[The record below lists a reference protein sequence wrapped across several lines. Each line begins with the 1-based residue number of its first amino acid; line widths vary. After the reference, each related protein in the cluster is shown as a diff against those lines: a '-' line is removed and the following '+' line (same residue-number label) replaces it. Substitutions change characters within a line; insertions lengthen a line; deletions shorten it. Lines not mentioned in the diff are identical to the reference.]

1 MTMMNTQTPQESI
14 EPKGDGSEIPI
25 EEEQARRAGMYSV
38 LAALLRDVPGK
49 EVLDFVGE
57 LEADAEASKSELA
70 LALAML
76 ALASRHSSAE
86 SLCDEYHALFIG
98 LGRGELVPYGSWY
111 QTGFLME
118 KPLGLLRAD
127 LARLGFERAD
137 DVHEPEDHIAALCEV
152 MALLIQDQVP
162 LEQQTQFFNS
172 HVGNWAETFFKDLA
186 EAQSSVFYKSVARFG
201 ASFLSLEGRYLSLL
215 D

>member
-1 MTMMNTQTPQESI
+1 MNPQLPQESTQTGAQD
-14 EPKGDGSEIPI
+14 PSGAPSA
-25 EEEQARRAGMYSV
+25 EQVRRAGIYSL
-38 LAALLRDVPGK
+38 LAALLRDAPGD
-49 EVLDFVGE
+49 EILAYAAE
-57 LEADAEASKSELA
+57 LESEEGDKKSELGMA
-70 LALAML
+70 FAML
-76 ALASRHSSAE
+76 ALAARHTPADA
-86 SLCDEYHALFIG
+86 LRDEYHALFIG

-152 MALLIQDQVP
+152 MAMLIQGGVATDQ
-162 LEQQTQFFNS
+162 QKDFFDS
-172 HVGNWAETFFKDLA
+172 HVGSWAGDFFNDLA
-186 EAQSSVFYKSVARFG
+186 EAQSAVFYRSVARLGSAFVG
-201 ASFLSLEGRYLSLL
+201 LEQGYLSLL

>member
-1 MTMMNTQTPQESI
+1 MMNTQIPQESI
-14 EPKGDGSEIPI
+14 QPAGDGREIPI
-25 EEEQARRAGMYSV
+25 AEEQARRAGMYSV
-38 LAALLRDVPGK
+38 LAALLRDAPGK
-49 EVLDFVGE
+49 DVLDFVAQLESDVETHKGE
-57 LEADAEASKSELA
+57 LPLA
-70 LALAML
+70 LTML

-86 SLCDEYHALFIG
+86 SLRDEYHALFIG

-162 LEQQTQFFNS
+162 IEQQTRFFNS
-172 HVGNWAETFFKDLA
+172 HIGNWAETFFTDLA
-186 EAQSSVFYKSVARFG
+186 EARSSVFYKSVARFG
-201 ASFLSLEGRYLSLL
+201 ASFLSLEGHYLSLL

>member
-1 MTMMNTQTPQESI
+1 MMNTQIPQESI
-14 EPKGDGSEIPI
+14 KPTGDGREIPI
-25 EEEQARRAGMYSV
+25 AEEQARRAGMYSV
-38 LAALLRDVPGK
+38 LAALLRDAPGK
-49 EVLDFVGE
+49 DVLDFVAQ
-57 LEADAEASKSELA
+57 LETDAEADKSELP
-70 LALAML
+70 LALTML

-86 SLCDEYHALFIG
+86 SLRDEYHALFIG

-127 LARLGFERAD
+127 LARLGFERNE

-162 LEQQTQFFNS
+162 IEQQTRFFNS
-172 HVGNWAETFFKDLA
+172 HIGNWAETFFTDLA